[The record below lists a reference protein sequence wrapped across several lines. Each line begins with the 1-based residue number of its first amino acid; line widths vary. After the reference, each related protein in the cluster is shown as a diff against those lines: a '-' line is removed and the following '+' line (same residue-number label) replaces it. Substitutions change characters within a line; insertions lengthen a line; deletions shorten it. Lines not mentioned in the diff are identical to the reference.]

1 LNCTPIV
8 RQRNSHDWGVFDC
21 KKITK
26 EVFMKKKLLLALF
39 LMVGL
44 APIFVS
50 GISVKTTSNSNE
62 ESPMDEVHLLK

>member
-1 LNCTPIV
+1 
-8 RQRNSHDWGVFDC
+8 
-21 KKITK
+21 
-26 EVFMKKKLLLALF
+26 MKKKLLLALF